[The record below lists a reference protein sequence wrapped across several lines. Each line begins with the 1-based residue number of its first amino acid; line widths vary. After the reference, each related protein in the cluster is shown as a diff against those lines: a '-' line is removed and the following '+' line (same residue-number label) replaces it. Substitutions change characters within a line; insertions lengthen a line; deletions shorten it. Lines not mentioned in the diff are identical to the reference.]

1 MNLDRYIQ
9 GIRKGRDINY
19 LEREA
24 MLDSFLA
31 DALEG
36 YDQVK
41 GEHLLRINEMKKQ
54 ILQQTWPKTNLL
66 LYWSITTIILG
77 IMGIGIYFL
86 QDKLPFSTND
96 FITQYPEVKVSTNTS
111 VTDPK
116 PVHREIADS
125 LQRDSLPTDSIQ
137 AVLLPDSL
145 RTDSI
150 QSPDYFFN
158 KRDTSFSF
166 SLSSLVATS
175 ITDSLLGPLIIR
187 APGEKTDEKPDE
199 KPEIT
204 TINPKPAV
212 GYKEYESYLRRE
224 MIRPVGD
231 DCENVRGKVVLS
243 FSINGN
249 GRPYDISVIK
259 SLCPSADAEAV
270 RLLKEGPGWISGDQ
284 NALIEV
290 RF

>member
-1 MNLDRYIQ
+1 MNLERYIK

-24 MLDSFLA
+24 MLDPFLA

-54 ILQQTWPKTNLL
+54 ILQQTRPKTNLL
-66 LYWSITTIILG
+66 LYWSTAAIILG
-77 IMGIGIYFL
+77 IMGIGIYL
-86 QDKLPFSTND
+86 LRDKLPFSTND
-96 FITQYPEVKVSTNTS
+96 FITQYPEVKANTHN
-111 VTDPK
+111 PK
-116 PVHREIADS
+116 PVSQEIADS
-125 LQRDSLPTDSIQ
+125 LQRDSLPADSIQ
-137 AVLLPDSL
+137 TALLPDSL

-150 QSPDYFFN
+150 PNPDYFFN
-158 KRDTSFSF
+158 KRDTSFAF

-187 APGEKTDEKPDE
+187 APGEIANEKPDE

-212 GYKEYESYLRRE
+212 GYKEYENYLRRE
-224 MIRPVGD
+224 MIRPAGD

-249 GRPYDISVIK
+249 GRPYDISIIK
-259 SLCPSADAEAV
+259 SLCSSADAEAV
-270 RLLKEGPGWISGDQ
+270 RLLKEGPGWISGDR
-284 NALIEV
+284 NARIEV